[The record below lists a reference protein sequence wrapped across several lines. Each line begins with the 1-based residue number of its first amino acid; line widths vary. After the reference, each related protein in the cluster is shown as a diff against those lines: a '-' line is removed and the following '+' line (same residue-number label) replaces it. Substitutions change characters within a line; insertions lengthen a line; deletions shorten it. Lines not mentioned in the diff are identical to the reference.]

1 MSRMH
6 ALLAHQGPLVHV
18 DHAHRLAGPEDAT
31 GSWNGR
37 WMVRAKN
44 PSKDKPK
51 VNVKEA
57 LSEVGIEMGMQKRR
71 LLDMRIDRHMT
82 RMDMDELLFLAEMS
96 GMPNGPDKW
105 MRATQLA
112 RLDAL
117 VAMAVEGYPT
127 NMADEIRSLVRD
139 IGALAAR
146 RAALEAME

>member
-18 DHAHRLAGPEDAT
+18 DHAHRLAGPADAT

-44 PSKDKPK
+44 PPKDKPK

-57 LSEVGIEMGMQKRR
+57 LSEVGVELGLQKRR
-71 LLDMRIDRHMT
+71 LLDMTTHRHMT
-82 RMDMDELLFLAEMS
+82 RMDTDALLHLAETS
-96 GMPNGPDKW
+96 GMPDGPDRW
-105 MRATQLA
+105 MRATQAA
-112 RLDAL
+112 RLEAL

-127 NMADEIRSLVRD
+127 NMAAEIRSLVRD